1 MISPAE
7 IAKMAHRLGVGDR
20 VIEKDY
26 VLSWLLVAVAESDLQ
41 DRLAFKGGTAIK
53 RCYYPDY
60 RFSEDLDFALVT
72 DLAHPDLVQAFVDLF
87 PALGKRVNLT
97 LALRSAEQSTA
108 EGTTLFINY
117 IGPLRARL
125 ESRHL
130 KVDIS
135 RGELLLYPLARR
147 PLQAPFS
154 DYPAGITLLTYSL
167 EEILA
172 EKLRSLV
179 ERTEPRD
186 LYDVY
191 MLLERG
197 DVDLGSLPANF
208 AAKCR
213 HKGVDPGRL
222 DHILTSRAQTLERL
236 WTARLAVQVVDLP
249 HLNEVL
255 RTVRQHLRSTGL
267 LEEQP
272 RV

>member
-1 MISPAE
+1 MISTAE

-26 VLSWLLVAVAESDLQ
+26 VLSWLLVAIAESDLR
-41 DRLAFKGGTAIK
+41 DMLAFKGGTAIK

-60 RFSEDLDFALVT
+60 RFSEDLDFTLLT
-72 DLAHPDLVQAFVDLF
+72 DLAHSDLVQACEALF

-97 LALRSAEQSTA
+97 LALRSAEQSTV
-108 EGTTLFINY
+108 ESTTLFINY
-117 IGPLRARL
+117 VGPLRARL
-125 ESRHL
+125 ESRHV

-135 RGELLLYPLARR
+135 RGELLLHPLVHR
-147 PLQAPFS
+147 PLRTPYS
-154 DYPAGITLLTYSL
+154 DHPTDIALLTYSL

-191 MLLERG
+191 SLLERG
-197 DVDLGSLPANF
+197 DVDLGFLPANF
-208 AAKCR
+208 AAKCQ
-213 HKGVDPGRL
+213 HKGLDPGRI
-222 DHILTSRAQTLERL
+222 DQVLTSRALTLERL

-255 RTVRQHLRSTGL
+255 RTVRQHLRSVGL
-267 LEEQP
+267 LQEKWEI
-272 RV
+272 